1 MRARGFNWWWDSG
14 WNPIAGCKPVS
25 PGCTNCFA
33 PAWLA
38 SHTHPRDP
46 GDIHRD
52 VITRVNGRWAFNGK
66 LTVRQDGH
74 HSWTWPI
81 SWPGAEH
88 PKLGPGKPSLIFV
101 VDVGDPFEDHPNEI
115 ISRVIGTVVAS
126 PYNHIGE
133 LVTKRTARMAEYFAA
148 LDPRTVRR
156 WQPQIWPGFS
166 AENQH
171 WFDKRWADVR
181 VLADAGWFV
190 FVSIAPMLGPV
201 TLPPDFLAL
210 GKRTWVIVS
219 GEQRVP
225 RTRTRY
231 LNPQWARAI
240 RDQCQEAGIP
250 IYVKQMS
257 HGAAR
262 PLDLQMRE
270 FPQV

>member
-1 MRARGFNWWWDSG
+1 MESHRRVQARL
-14 WNPIAGCKPVS
+14 PRLL
-25 PGCTNCFA
+25 A

-148 LDPRTVRR
+148 LDRAPCDGGNRR
-156 WQPQIWPGFS
+156 YGQGSVLKTSTGLISDGRMCGCWLMRDGLSLS
-166 AENQH
+166 AS
-171 WFDKRWADVR
+171 RR
-181 VLADAGWFV
+181 C
-190 FVSIAPMLGPV
+190 S
-201 TLPPDFLAL
+201 AL
-210 GKRTWVIVS
+210 
-219 GEQRVP
+219 
-225 RTRTRY
+225 
-231 LNPQWARAI
+231 
-240 RDQCQEAGIP
+240 
-250 IYVKQMS
+250 
-257 HGAAR
+257 
-262 PLDLQMRE
+262 
-270 FPQV
+270 